1 MCGCRVVATVGA
13 LVVRLGEFAT
23 GQRPF
28 VCDPVLSA
36 HEISPSGAV
45 LFSAYPSVLICS
57 SCPILRSQTAYVTAR
72 WIIQEGLN
80 S

>member
-1 MCGCRVVATVGA
+1 
-13 LVVRLGEFAT
+13 
-23 GQRPF
+23 
-28 VCDPVLSA
+28 
-36 HEISPSGAV
+36 